1 MIKPQWID
9 SQDSVNAP
17 KIGLVSYF
25 VEHGISQIISVRTAN
40 TIFGRYCAELSA
52 NFPAAIIGP
61 AESAPEVRSS
71 KPVLFLAILA
81 AASGG
86 VCDVDTQK
94 RLRCLLTIVLAHCF
108 PKKSEYSLELVQAS
122 IVSALWHTPP
132 DPSYG
137 QEPMD
142 MLQLSHAAAN
152 IAIHIGLSGE
162 SSTAVED
169 DPFRRYKQESQRSK
183 TSQPADLEARRTWLG
198 CYYIC
203 AK

>member
-1 MIKPQWID
+1 M
-9 SQDSVNAP
+9 
-17 KIGLVSYF
+17 SYF
-25 VEHGISQIISVRTAN
+25 VENGISQIVSVRTAN

-52 NFPAAIIGP
+52 NFPAAIVDP
-61 AESAPEVRSS
+61 ADSAPELRSS

-86 VCDVDTQK
+86 VCNIDTQK
-94 RLRCLLTIVLAHCF
+94 RLRYLLTIVLAHCF

-152 IAIHIGLSGE
+152 IAIHIGLGKE
-162 SSTAVED
+162 SSTAVKD
-169 DPFRRYKQESQRSK
+169 HPFRRYGQESQRSK
-183 TSQPADLEARRTWLG
+183 ISHPADLEARRTWLG